1 MDMLDLKF
9 DDRQFDVVLDKGA
22 MDALVVSARVFIRSP
37 ASTGASVALVS
48 DTDLVTIWNA
58 GG

>member
-22 MDALVVSARVFIRSP
+22 MDALVVSARVSCVHHITSFDRCISG
-37 ASTGASVALVS
+37 TGERH
-48 DTDLVTIWNA
+48 
-58 GG
+58 